1 MQKVVIWLFRVIAAI
16 VLLQTLYF
24 KFTAHP
30 QSVQLF
36 TALEMEPWGRI
47 ATGIAELVTAI
58 LLLIPRTTLVGAIMG
73 VCLMSGAIFF
83 HITKLRIHYG
93 GDIILFSYAVITF
106 ICCVILIFINR
117 KRLPD
122 LLKFKILG

>member
-16 VLLQTLYF
+16 ILLQTLYF

-47 ATGIAELVTAI
+47 VTGFAELLTAI

-73 VCLMSGAIFF
+73 VGLMSGAIFF
-83 HITKLRIHYG
+83 HVTKLGIHYG

-106 ICCVILIFINR
+106 VCCIILIFINR
-117 KRLPD
+117 NKLPD
-122 LLKFKILG
+122 LLKFKI